1 VKRNS
6 VVTQTLFTIAGS
18 DPSGGAGIQA
28 DLKTMTS
35 LGVYAAAAIT
45 CLTVQN
51 SRGIQEIHPLPP
63 VFVRDQIK
71 AVLEDHHVTHI
82 KIGMTGTM
90 EIIEALGK
98 LLESFPGVVIYDPVL
113 ASTTG
118 QSLLQNKGIPVL
130 KETLL
135 RRVTILTPNIGELEQ
150 LTGNTI
156 NSTKEALKNAELLLE
171 DFPLLLAVVVK
182 GGHLESGTDII
193 QDFLVQRGGRL
204 HESKR
209 RRHKSCNLHGTGCTY
224 ASALASY
231 LCLGRDMVAAFQG
244 AGDYMDRIIQAGS
257 QDCLVK
263 SGNNGPL
270 SHYRLTG

>member
-6 VVTQTLFTIAGS
+6 VVTQTLLTIAGS

-35 LGVYAAAAIT
+35 IGVYAAAAIT
-45 CLTVQN
+45 CLTIQN
-51 SRGIQEIHPLPP
+51 SHGVQEIHPLPP
-63 VFVRDQIK
+63 AFVRDQIK
-71 AVLEDHHVTHI
+71 AVLEDHHVSHI

-90 EIIEALGK
+90 EIAEALGK
-98 LLESFPGVVIYDPVL
+98 LLESFPGEIIYDPVL

-118 QSLLQNKGIPVL
+118 ELLLRKKSIPAL
-130 KETLL
+130 KEHLL
-135 RRVTILTPNIGELEQ
+135 KQVTILTPNIKELEQ
-150 LTGNTI
+150 LTGSTI
-156 NSTKEALKNAELLLE
+156 NSTREALSSAELLLE
-171 DFPLLLAVVVK
+171 DFPFLQAVVVK
-182 GGHLESGTDII
+182 GGHIELATDTI
-193 QDFLVQRGGRL
+193 QDFLVQRDGKF

-209 RRHKSCNLHGTGCTY
+209 TRHKSCNLHGTGCTY

-231 LCLGRDMVAAFQG
+231 LCLGWETVAAFQR

-270 SHYRLTG
+270 SHHRLSG